1 MHRSAEPK
9 IMTALY
15 DLTVW
20 YMARTERFPKPLR
33 VSLGDRIDT
42 KLLDMLE
49 LANHARFS
57 KQPKKYLQSL
67 NLELESLRFLSRL
80 ARDRGGL
87 QIRQFEFAARSIEE
101 IGRQIGGWLRQ
112 IAQHENTSEPVSQ
125 GLGL

>member
-1 MHRSAEPK
+1 MYRSAEPK
-9 IMTALY
+9 VMTALY

-49 LANHARFS
+49 IANRARFS

-67 NLELESLRFLSRL
+67 NLELESLRVMSRL
-80 ARDRGGL
+80 ARDRGGI
-87 QIRQFEFAARSIEE
+87 QVRQFEFAARSIEE
-101 IGRQIGGWLRQ
+101 IGMQVGGWLRQ
-112 IAQHENTSEPVSQ
+112 TAHNENTQEPVSQ
-125 GLGL
+125 SLGL